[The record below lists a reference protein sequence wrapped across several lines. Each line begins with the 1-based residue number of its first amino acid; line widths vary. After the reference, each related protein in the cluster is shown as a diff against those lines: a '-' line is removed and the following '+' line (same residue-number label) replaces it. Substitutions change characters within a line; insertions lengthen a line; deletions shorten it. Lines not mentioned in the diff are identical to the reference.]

1 MAASSCLVPTGKE
14 CSTCYRKF
22 LRGTGQEEPLFESSS
37 SNKYPMDWSSDGR
50 FILYAQIEEKTGYD
64 VWALPLFGERKP
76 FPVLITLFDER
87 YPQFSPDG
95 RWVAYQSNGRART
108 ISICSPFLD
117 LGDLG
122 QWRRAGAQAPR
133 RSRIVLHG
141 PGPPAMAVAV
151 TPVSSRLMDTVPDAC
166 RGARGCRPANS
177 GHHQLG
183 RRSKVTRFRHE
194 SQIHAAPHRPPIN
207 APLND
212 SLCRFTIQ
220 VRQPGATPDRRVAD
234 RERRMS

>member
-1 MAASSCLVPTGKE
+1 MAASSCLVPTGKK

-117 LGDLG
+117 LGRDRG
-122 QWRRAGAQAPR
+122 SRPMAARRCAGAATVENCSTWPR
-133 RSRIVLHG
+133 TASDGRGCDSGIASPDGQRFLMLVE
-141 PGPPAMAVAV
+141 AREAAVQPIRVITNWA
-151 TPVSSRLMDTVPDAC
+151 
-166 RGARGCRPANS
+166 GARR
-177 GHHQLG
+177 
-183 RRSKVTRFRHE
+183 
-194 SQIHAAPHRPPIN
+194 
-207 APLND
+207 
-212 SLCRFTIQ
+212 
-220 VRQPGATPDRRVAD
+220 
-234 RERRMS
+234 